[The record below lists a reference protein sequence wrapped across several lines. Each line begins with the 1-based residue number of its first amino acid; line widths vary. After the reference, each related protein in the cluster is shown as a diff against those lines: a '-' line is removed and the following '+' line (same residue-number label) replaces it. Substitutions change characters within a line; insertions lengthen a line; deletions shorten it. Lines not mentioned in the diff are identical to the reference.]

1 MSYEV
6 FTTNAAARPCSDG
19 DLSRGNDIYHNP
31 NPDMAEVTYKHAEM
45 GEISLSLSL
54 HFSKVLILNLPIGIT
69 LYKCKLSKLQLHRYG
84 FLGFLKFFFHFK
96 TIAKLEISLC

>member
-45 GEISLSLSL
+45 GKISLSPSLS
-54 HFSKVLILNLPIGIT
+54 VILILNLPIGIT
-69 LYKCKLSKLQLHRYG
+69 LYKCTLSK
-84 FLGFLKFFFHFK
+84 F
-96 TIAKLEISLC
+96 